1 MDREEEFRDLFA
13 DEYPQVVRSVFFI
26 LQDQGHAEE
35 IAQDTFM
42 QLLRH
47 WGKVRDYDQPAVWVR
62 RVAIRLAVRSAQRER
77 RIVDALS
84 RIRPDSQADV
94 SARVEQH
101 SDVAAAI
108 ARLTPKERAVVVLF
122 YCEDRPTSEIAQLL
136 ECSENAAAVRLTRAR
151 QRMAELMREV
161 SVDVG

>member
-1 MDREEEFRDLFA
+1 
-13 DEYPQVVRSVFFI
+13 
-26 LQDQGHAEE
+26 
-35 IAQDTFM
+35 M

-84 RIRPDSQADV
+84 RIRPDSEADV

-101 SDVAAAI
+101 SDVLAAL
-108 ARLTPKERAVVVLF
+108 ARLTTVAGAPFFVAGVFTGKSFR
-122 YCEDRPTSEIAQLL
+122 
-136 ECSENAAAVRLTRAR
+136 
-151 QRMAELMREV
+151 
-161 SVDVG
+161 